1 MSISINVAASDLGVA
16 AYGCNGEGGAG
27 VVVEKVTGKWEE
39 VSSLV
44 RRLEVPGE
52 GGIGREG
59 ME

>member
-16 AYGCNGEGGAG
+16 AHVCSGGG
-27 VVVEKVTGKWEE
+27 VGGGEKVTGKWEE
-39 VSSLV
+39 VSPLF
-44 RRLEVPGE
+44 RRLKVPGE